1 MPTAE
6 KRAILDEISETLQNS
21 GALYVTKYQWVCLS
35 IKLISYV
42 VHSVREM
49 FTIKFTK
56 NKLMKLAMQELG
68 GYDDMLPLLTD
79 QNAFAFVE
87 DELSAPA
94 KVLKDFIKENNDKP
108 EFKAAL
114 IDGDFYGP
122 DQLEV
127 LATMKSKDEIIG
139 DILGLLMAPITNV
152 VGGLQAQG
160 SNLVGAVKTIAGKG
174 EN

>member
-1 MPTAE
+1 MPTAD

-21 GALYVTKYQWVCLS
+21 GALYVTKYKGISVAQAN
-35 IKLISYV
+35 KLRGAFRKGN
-42 VHSVREM
+42 VHYKVY
-49 FTIKFTK
+49 K

-68 GYDDMLPLLTD
+68 GYDEMLPLLTE

-94 KVLKDFIKENNDKP
+94 KVLEDFIKDNNDKP

-122 DQLEV
+122 DQLAV
-127 LATMKSKDEIIG
+127 LAAMRSKDEIIG
-139 DILGLLMAPITNV
+139 DLLGLLMAPITNA
-152 VGGLQAQG
+152 VGALQAQG
-160 SNLVGAVKTIAGKG
+160 SNLVGAVKTIAFKS

>member
-21 GALYVTKYQWVCLS
+21 GALYVTKYQGMSVDQANELRGAFR
-35 IKLISYV
+35 KGN
-42 VHSVREM
+42 VHYKVY
-49 FTIKFTK
+49 K
-56 NKLMKLAMQELG
+56 NKLMKLAMQEVG

-127 LATMKSKDEIIG
+127 LAAMKSKDEIIG

-160 SNLVGAVKTIAGKG
+160 SNLVGAVKTIAEKG

>member
-21 GALYVTKYQWVCLS
+21 GALYVTKYQGMSVDQAN
-35 IKLISYV
+35 KLRGAFRKGN
-42 VHSVREM
+42 VHYKVY
-49 FTIKFTK
+49 K
-56 NKLMKLAMQELG
+56 NKLMKLAMQEVG

-152 VGGLQAQG
+152 VGSLQAQG
-160 SNLVGAVKTIAGKG
+160 SNLVGAVKTIAEKG

>member
-1 MPTAE
+1 
-6 KRAILDEISETLQNS
+6 
-21 GALYVTKYQWVCLS
+21 
-35 IKLISYV
+35 
-42 VHSVREM
+42 
-49 FTIKFTK
+49 
-56 NKLMKLAMQELG
+56 
-68 GYDDMLPLLTD
+68 MLPLLTD

-87 DELSAPA
+87 EELSAPA

-122 DQLEV
+122 DQLEA
-127 LATMKSKDEIIG
+127 LAAMKSKDEIIG

-160 SNLVGAVKTIAGKG
+160 SNLVGAVKTIAEKG

>member
-1 MPTAE
+1 
-6 KRAILDEISETLQNS
+6 
-21 GALYVTKYQWVCLS
+21 
-35 IKLISYV
+35 
-42 VHSVREM
+42 
-49 FTIKFTK
+49 
-56 NKLMKLAMQELG
+56 
-68 GYDDMLPLLTD
+68 MLPLLTD

-108 EFKAAL
+108 EFKAAF

>member
-6 KRAILDEISETLQNS
+6 KRAILDEISEILQNS
-21 GALYVTKYQWVCLS
+21 GALYVTKYKGMSVAQAN
-35 IKLISYV
+35 KLRGAFRKGNGHYKV
-42 VHSVREM
+42 Y
-49 FTIKFTK
+49 K

-68 GYDDMLPLLTD
+68 GYDEMLPLLTE
-79 QNAFAFVE
+79 QNAFAFIE

-94 KVLKDFIKENNDKP
+94 KVLKDFIKDNDDKP

-122 DQLEV
+122 DQLAI
-127 LATMKSKDEIIG
+127 LAAMRSKDEIIG
-139 DILGLLMAPITNV
+139 DMLGLLMAPITNA
-152 VGGLQAQG
+152 VGALQAQG
-160 SNLVGAVKTIAGKG
+160 SNLVGAVKTVAVKS

>member
-6 KRAILDEISETLQNS
+6 KRAVLDEITATLQSS
-21 GALYVTKYQWVCLS
+21 GALYVTKYQGMSVAQAN
-35 IKLISYV
+35 KLRGAFRKGNVTYKV
-42 VHSVREM
+42 Y
-49 FTIKFTK
+49 K
-56 NKLMKLAMQELG
+56 NKLMKLAMQEVG
-68 GYDDMLPLLTD
+68 GYDELLPLLTD

-94 KVLKDFIKENNDKP
+94 KVLKDFIKENNSKP
-108 EFKAAL
+108 EFKAAY

-122 DQLEV
+122 DKLEA
-127 LATMKSKDEIIG
+127 LAAMKSKDEIIG

-152 VGGLQAQG
+152 VGALNAQG
-160 SNLVGAVKTIAGKG
+160 SNLVGAIKTIAEKG

>member
-21 GALYVTKYQWVCLS
+21 GALYVTKYQGMSVAQAN
-35 IKLISYV
+35 KLRGV
-42 VHSVREM
+42 FRKGNVHYKVY
-49 FTIKFTK
+49 K
-56 NKLMKLAMQELG
+56 NKLMKMAMQEVG
-68 GYDDMLPLLTD
+68 GYDEMLPLLTD

-87 DELSAPA
+87 EELSAPA

-122 DQLEV
+122 DQLEA
-127 LATMKSKDEIIG
+127 LAAMKSKDEIIG

-160 SNLVGAVKTIAGKG
+160 SNLVGAVKTIAEKG